1 MQLSKDLREFVELLN
16 SNGVEYLVVGG
27 FAVAWHGY
35 PRFTADIDFFL
46 RSAPANAE
54 AVVRTLRAFGFE
66 SLRLTAADFTRPDQ
80 IVQLGAKPNR
90 IDLLTSISGVEFEAA
105 WPHREQGSLDGV
117 PVAFV
122 GLEDLLCN
130 KDSTGRPQDL
140 ADAGELRKRRGKTP
154 SDL

>member
-46 RSAPANAE
+46 RAVPANGE
-54 AVVRTLRAFGFE
+54 AVLRTLRDFGFG
-66 SLRLTAADFTRPDQ
+66 SLSLTVADFTRPDQ

-90 IDLLTSISGVEFEAA
+90 IDLLTSISGVEFESA
-105 WPHREQGSLDGV
+105 WSHREHGSLDGL
-117 PVAFV
+117 PVDFI

-140 ADAGELRKRRGKTP
+140 TDAGELRKRCADRK
-154 SDL
+154 SAL